1 MSPIRRHRVD
11 EDADQLLRLRVAELL
26 AVPVTDVR
34 VGRSCGRCGSSTHG
48 RPWARATGRSVEVGV
63 SLSRSGP
70 HLLTAV
76 TATRTIGVD
85 IESVTAVDAGWNPR
99 LVLHPSEAPLG
110 RTAVERA
117 RLWCRKEAIVKALG
131 EGLDIA
137 LPTIRIDE
145 FEVVDVPAPA
155 GHVAAYA
162 LL

>member
-26 AVPVTDVR
+26 DVPITDVR
-34 VGRSCGRCGSSTHG
+34 VGRSCGRCGSSVHG
-48 RPWARATGRSVEVGV
+48 RPWARAAGRSSEVGV

-76 TATRTIGVD
+76 TARGSIGVD
-85 IESVTAVDAGWNPR
+85 IESVTTVDAGWDPR
-99 LVLHPSEAPLG
+99 LVLHPSEATLG
-110 RTAVERA
+110 STPVERA
-117 RLWCRKEAIVKALG
+117 RIWCRKEAIVKALG
-131 EGLDIA
+131 QGLDIA
-137 LPTIRIDE
+137 MPTIRIDG
-145 FEVVDVPAPA
+145 FEVIDVPAPA